1 MNKRQREEI
10 KFRQKMV
17 NVRGRTRQ
25 ETFQKGEIQMF
36 SKTNGRERDDDQK
49 GRKKTADRG
58 KGNKPEKESK

>member
-1 MNKRQREEI
+1 
-10 KFRQKMV
+10 MV

-58 KGNKPEKESK
+58 KGNKAEKESK